1 MKLIKKILNIL
12 KLLYMNLIML
22 IKAKLYNI
30 NIKFL
35 KNPNMV

>member
-1 MKLIKKILNIL
+1 MKLIKKSSDIL
-12 KLLYMNLIML
+12 KLLYINLILL
-22 IKAKLYNI
+22 IKTKLYNK